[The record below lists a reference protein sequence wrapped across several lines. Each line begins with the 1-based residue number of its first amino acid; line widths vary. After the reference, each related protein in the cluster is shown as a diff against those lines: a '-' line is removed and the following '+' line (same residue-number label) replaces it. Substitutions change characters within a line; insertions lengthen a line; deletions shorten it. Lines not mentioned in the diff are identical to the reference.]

1 MKAQIDNF
9 KDNMLQKVKLAITPP
24 APKPKSNSPAKPAP
38 SPVPQPPK
46 PQKKQKKLFRMT
58 LLEKEILHNEEEI
71 DVYVENLRTKLLQQL
86 KNFDEIK
93 ID

>member
-1 MKAQIDNF
+1 
-9 KDNMLQKVKLAITPP
+9 MLQKVKLAITPP

-38 SPVPQPPK
+38 RPVPQPPK